1 MFWLSSH
8 CVKSVRIQNFTGQY
22 FPKFRLNMETYS
34 VSLRIQSEIG
44 KIRTKKTPN
53 TNTFHAVLVSEL
65 TITTFKITANFCFF
79 FTYVADWINRKNSKI
94 YVVHLYI
101 LHLCITS
108 LLQLCINQINLFM
121 LFTCEIIALEK
132 LTVVNV

>member
-1 MFWLSSH
+1 MFSLSLH

-22 FPKFRLNMETYS
+22 FPTFRLNMETYS

-53 TNTFHAVLVSEL
+53 TNTFHAVVVSEL
-65 TITTFKITANFCFF
+65 TIATFKITTNFCFF

-94 YVVHLYI
+94 YVVHLYVV
-101 LHLCITS
+101 HLCITS

-121 LFTCEIIALEK
+121 LFACEIIALEK
-132 LTVVNV
+132 LTVVNI